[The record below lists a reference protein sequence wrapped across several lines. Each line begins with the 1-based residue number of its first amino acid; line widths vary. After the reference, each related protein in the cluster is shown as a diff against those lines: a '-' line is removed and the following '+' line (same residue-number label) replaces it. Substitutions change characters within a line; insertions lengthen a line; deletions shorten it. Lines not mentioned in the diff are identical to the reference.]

1 MNSFV
6 ILGSA
11 SSIEKRLGDSLMSRR
26 WPDRRYEL
34 PMPANKPASRASRI
48 WWLCQNLTE
57 NVLLGIIGGTI
68 GWHVAYSLLRA
79 MDSVA
84 SMGTLPFEDTGVDL
98 KRVLGQKLGMGVPRA
113 DSYLGV
119 AHLTYPG
126 LVRQIPGM
134 VRVALPQ
141 TRGENGWSF
150 SSPPRYRYSTAP
162 GIAIFL
168 VEFETRL
175 QQIGGVTVRVNA

>member
-11 SSIEKRLGDSLMSRR
+11 SSIGEELGDSLMSQR
-26 WPDRRYEL
+26 WQDRRYEL
-34 PMPANKPASRASRI
+34 AMPANKPASWASRV

-79 MDSVA
+79 MDSIA
-84 SMGTLPFEDTGVDL
+84 SMGTLPFEETGVDL
-98 KRVLGQKLGMGVPRA
+98 KLVLGQELGM
-113 DSYLGV
+113 

-126 LVRQIPGM
+126 LVRQIRGV

-141 TRGENGWSF
+141 TKAGENGW
-150 SSPPRYRYSTAP
+150 YSTAP
-162 GIAIFL
+162 GIGMFL
-168 VEFETRL
+168 EGFRAGVW
-175 QQIGGVTVRVNA
+175 QIRGATARVNA

>member
-6 ILGSA
+6 ILGLA

-26 WPDRRYEL
+26 WQDRRYEL
-34 PMPANKPASRASRI
+34 PMPANKPASRVSRV

-68 GWHVAYSLLRA
+68 GWSVAYSLLRA
-79 MDSVA
+79 MDSIA
-84 SMGTLPFEDTGVDL
+84 SMGTLPFEETGVDL
-98 KRVLGQKLGMGVPRA
+98 KLVLAQELGMGVPRA
-113 DSYLGV
+113 ESYLGM

-126 LVRQIPGM
+126 LVRQIRGV

-141 TRGENGWSF
+141 TKAGENGW
-150 SSPPRYRYSTAP
+150 YSTAP
-162 GIAIFL
+162 GIGMFL
-168 VEFETRL
+168 EGFRTGLWPIR
-175 QQIGGVTVRVNA
+175 GVTVRVNA